1 MNTILTAFALFAFC
15 PLLRGEDAPTSLEG
29 GLSDA
34 QLILDAKQIVNN
46 LPYDHRQ
53 PPLVTRTTHTAMV
66 CFPRIYFPNQSPTNG
81 PAHAATVFLDD
92 RTGDLL
98 PNPGLSP
105 LSDEDAIAAVRRT
118 IPDKVFERLSAS
130 VSRRAASF
138 TVVSLFEDPVKIPPS
153 ETASPHPRFIVWI
166 DTATQFVLCVSMSA
180 D

>member
-1 MNTILTAFALFAFC
+1 MNTILTAFALLAFC

-29 GLSDA
+29 SLSDE
-34 QLILDAKQIVNN
+34 QLVLRAKQIVNN

-53 PPLVTRTTHTAMV
+53 PPLVTRTNHTAMV

-92 RTGDLL
+92 RTGALL
-98 PNPGLSP
+98 PNPGLTP
-105 LSDEDAIAAVRRT
+105 LSDQDAIKTVRRT
-118 IPDKVFERLSAS
+118 IPEMVFERLSAS
-130 VSRRAASF
+130 VSRRTASF
-138 TVVSLFEDPVKIPPS
+138 TVVSLSDDPVKIPPS